1 MMVRSIRTPLLC
13 SFTAV
18 LASGAPLHA
27 QRAEAGGMRRAP
39 RAEAAD
45 TNERQLRR
53 LERRADSLAQLY
65 NEGEELSAAQRRAV
79 GEELDRT
86 MAQVDALARRMAA
99 PDPRMVRMRVQVQPM
114 IDERNATAMSEA
126 LRQAQASQQAVP
138 RGWMG
143 VNISGT
149 ARESRIDDNGELIIH
164 YMTYPI
170 ILSVDPSSPAQ
181 RAGLAP
187 GDTLMAYDGR
197 DVRDRD
203 ISITQLVRPNARVL
217 VRIRRGGK
225 TKNVPVTIA
234 DVPSRIRLLSEAN
247 FVLRTPHADGGLPET
262 MAFPQGPVPVTA
274 LAPRAP
280 GVPPKGMIP
289 SIPGFAAASPM
300 LPMSSMAAMP
310 PMPPMPQMPP
320 MPPQAP
326 TPTMIFSFGLNG
338 VAGAQL
344 AALTDG
350 LARTVGVRRG
360 VLVTYVGVGS
370 PAYMSSLRD
379 GDVIVRVA
387 GKPVR
392 TVAELREQVQ
402 LAVDD
407 GESRVDLDCVR
418 EKKPLKLVLRWNDG
432 R

>member
-1 MMVRSIRTPLLC
+1 VR
-13 SFTAV
+13 V
-18 LASGAPLHA
+18 
-27 QRAEAGGMRRAP
+27 
-39 RAEAAD
+39 
-45 TNERQLRR
+45 
-53 LERRADSLAQLY
+53 
-65 NEGEELSAAQRRAV
+65 
-79 GEELDRT
+79 
-86 MAQVDALARRMAA
+86 
-99 PDPRMVRMRVQVQPM
+99 RVQVQPM

-126 LRQAQASQQAVP
+126 LRQARASQQAVP

-164 YMTYPI
+164 YMTYPV

-203 ISITQLVRPNARVL
+203 ISLTQLVRPNARVL

-247 FVLRTPHADGGLPET
+247 FVLRTPRTDGGQPET
-262 MAFPQGPVPVTA
+262 MAFPHWPVPVTA

-280 GVPPKGMIP
+280 GVPPRGMIP

-300 LPMSSMAAMP
+300 LPMSSLD
-310 PMPPMPQMPP
+310 PMPPMPP

-407 GESRVDLDCVR
+407 GESSVDLDCVR
-418 EKKPLKLVLRWNDG
+418 EKKPLKIVLRWNGG